1 MGRAVREKRE
11 RDAKAR
17 GTGRSREPPGACP
30 ERSRRV
36 AKDAKAKRRKG
47 TREWGQGNEEKTE
60 KRGPRNTRK
69 GRERGTGQG
78 NGDRGNGDGE
88 EYGRGMAGRG
98 MGTSKEKAEEVKQN
112 DENSKRSGLM
122 ILPPMILPSS
132 FLGFYFL
139 RLLVFG
145 KR

>member
-1 MGRAVREKRE
+1 
-11 RDAKAR
+11 
-17 GTGRSREPPGACP
+17 
-30 ERSRRV
+30 
-36 AKDAKAKRRKG
+36 
-47 TREWGQGNEEKTE
+47 
-60 KRGPRNTRK
+60 
-69 GRERGTGQG
+69 
-78 NGDRGNGDGE
+78 
-88 EYGRGMAGRG
+88 MAGRG